1 MTDCGLYVHI
11 PFCEKRCKY
20 CSFFSSVSG
29 RDIVSAYVDELVS
42 TYEKNIAELREETE
56 QLKRQNQTLM
66 SENAESFKKLTA
78 LEGERD
84 FVSKAV
90 ISAEQ
95 RAQEVMEETKKEMA
109 TLKAN
114 KAAEIALAEEELKKL
129 RAQIAELKQSAVATL
144 RKYEAQ
150 MDDLVVEK

>member
-1 MTDCGLYVHI
+1 MD
-11 PFCEKRCKY
+11 KRLKTALFGY
-20 CSFFSSVSG
+20 SKKGVA
-29 RDIVSAYVDELVS
+29 AYVDELVS

-78 LEGERD
+78 LERD
-84 FVSKAV
+84 IVNKTV

-95 RAQEVMEETKKEMA
+95 RAQEVIEEKKKEMA

>member
-1 MTDCGLYVHI
+1 MD
-11 PFCEKRCKY
+11 KRLKTALFGY
-20 CSFFSSVSG
+20 SKKGVA
-29 RDIVSAYVDELVS
+29 AYVDELVS

-95 RAQEVMEETKKEMA
+95 RAQEVMEQKKKWQ
-109 TLKAN
+109 L
-114 KAAEIALAEEELKKL
+114 
-129 RAQIAELKQSAVATL
+129 LKQI
-144 RKYEAQ
+144 RRPK
-150 MDDLVVEK
+150 

>member
-1 MTDCGLYVHI
+1 
-11 PFCEKRCKY
+11 
-20 CSFFSSVSG
+20 
-29 RDIVSAYVDELVS
+29 
-42 TYEKNIAELREETE
+42 
-56 QLKRQNQTLM
+56 M

-78 LEGERD
+78 LEDERD

>member
-1 MTDCGLYVHI
+1 
-11 PFCEKRCKY
+11 
-20 CSFFSSVSG
+20 
-29 RDIVSAYVDELVS
+29 
-42 TYEKNIAELREETE
+42 
-56 QLKRQNQTLM
+56 
-66 SENAESFKKLTA
+66 
-78 LEGERD
+78 
-84 FVSKAV
+84 
-90 ISAEQ
+90 
-95 RAQEVMEETKKEMA
+95 MA

>member
-1 MTDCGLYVHI
+1 
-11 PFCEKRCKY
+11 
-20 CSFFSSVSG
+20 
-29 RDIVSAYVDELVS
+29 
-42 TYEKNIAELREETE
+42 
-56 QLKRQNQTLM
+56 
-66 SENAESFKKLTA
+66 
-78 LEGERD
+78 
-84 FVSKAV
+84 
-90 ISAEQ
+90 
-95 RAQEVMEETKKEMA
+95 MEETKKEMA

>member
-1 MTDCGLYVHI
+1 MD
-11 PFCEKRCKY
+11 KRLKTALFGY
-20 CSFFSSVSG
+20 SKKGVA
-29 RDIVSAYVDELVS
+29 AYVDELVS
-42 TYEKNIAELREETE
+42 TYEKNIAEPREETE